1 VVSRYR
7 PRSPIVAATNSYTTY
22 QKLALIWGVTPVMVD
37 IADSADGMMQ
47 SCIDAAGKSGL
58 VREDDVVVITG
69 GVPVG
74 RPGST
79 NFIKIHRI
87 GQPLLPE

>member
-1 VVSRYR
+1 
-7 PRSPIVAATNSYTTY
+7 
-22 QKLALIWGVTPVMVD
+22 
-37 IADSADGMMQ
+37 MMQ
-47 SCIDAAGKSGL
+47 ACIDAADRTGL
-58 VREDDVVVITG
+58 VKTNDIVVLTG

-87 GQPLLPE
+87 GQPLRPD